1 MQKKPESINNR
12 ITTVLFDFDG
22 TIMNTNDVV
31 IQSWQ
36 HTFRTVEGR
45 ERPVESIVKTFGEPL
60 FITMS
65 KLLPKISVDEGVE
78 IYRSFLREHY
88 SEMIYPFPGM
98 VDLIKGLKE
107 KGYKTGLVTSRV
119 GETTVQGLAQ
129 FDMLPHLD
137 CLVTCEDTDK
147 HKPDPEPVHIALRKL
162 SSTPKESLMLGDSM
176 FDILCARNAGV
187 GSVLVGWQM
196 ALSEEEIAGPQGP
209 DYIIDKPADLFSLL
223 NI

>member
-1 MQKKPESINNR
+1 MNR

-36 HTFRTVEGR
+36 HTFRMVEGR
-45 ERPVESIVKTFGEPL
+45 ERAVESIVKTFGEPL

-65 KLLPKISVDEGVE
+65 KALPQIPVDEGVE

-98 VDLIKGLKE
+98 VELIRDLKE
-107 KGYKTGLVTSRV
+107 RGFKTGLVTSRV
-119 GETTVQGLAQ
+119 GETTVQGLSQ
-129 FDMLPHLD
+129 FHMLEYLD
-137 CLVTCEDTDK
+137 CIVTCEDTDK
-147 HKPDPEPVHIALRKL
+147 HKPDPEPVRIALRKL
-162 SSTPKESLMLGDSM
+162 SSSPEESIMLGDSM

-187 GSVLVGWQM
+187 GSVLVSWQM
-196 ALSEEEIAGPQGP
+196 ALSREEIEGPQGP
-209 DYIIDKPADLFSLL
+209 DFMIEKPADLF
-223 NI
+223 NILGF